1 MAKWKCVVAT
11 VTPYLRRRTS
21 PGLKSNNISS
31 KKLYSGDT
39 YMSSECKL
47 ENDIMWYKDDA
58 TGLWSASTE
67 QSGKVLMKITS
78 LEPTDKD
85 VPATNNT
92 SVADSNISNSNRVQG
107 SASVTNNAT
116 TQTSNGV
123 MSSRNVSPV
132 SDTGN
137 MNTVRTS
144 SIKGYDIVNSMNFPV
159 NKGTSSNPSYDYT
172 TNVNSIRTDSSGT
185 MGEELIQEIRE
196 NLNIFSGWTK
206 LAINNKYHTEFNRF
220 KLDHP
225 DIFLRNTVGYIV
237 FTRPDLN
244 FLDDSGQLLSGISV
258 DPRVEYIARNNIHLV
273 QCLTHEYDGTTGH
286 NFNPFLS
293 NLAQSIEVMDDSVD
307 TLDTGETF
315 TGYKFQYSKHNI
327 KSITS
332 GSLTIKFKETFDLG
346 ITNLFQLWVD
356 YQSNVY
362 KGVFL
367 PKDDYIWFKNIDY
380 MCNIYYFLL
389 DQDGETLLFWSKYF
403 GVFPVNVPK
412 SSLAYDAGS
421 QVQLPDMSV
430 QFSYIY
436 KEDLSPATLVEFNR
450 DAGLEDSSNVT
461 YLPTYNAQLGH
472 SGKTWAGVPFVSSFE
487 TNNGINA
494 TSHGFKFRFRSP
506 RDINNSRSY
515 GQSDA
520 ANVPARTTQTMNQT
534 ELSDRALVQKVAGL
548 QNNTM
553 DYLDK
558 WGWSS
563 ELYRKAAN
571 AIRNQTAA
579 GSTANSADIVQ
590 TATGFQDETMAYLN
604 NWDWGDELMRKLAN
618 AMKNGV

>member
-21 PGLKSNNISS
+21 PGLKTNNISS
-31 KKLYSGDT
+31 KKLYTGDT
-39 YMSSECKL
+39 YMSSESKL
-47 ENDIMWYKDDA
+47 VDGIVWYKDDA
-58 TGLWSASTE
+58 TGLWSAASE

-78 LEPTDKD
+78 LEQNIKNT
-85 VPATNNT
+85 PATNKAT
-92 SVADSNISNSNRVQG
+92 AADSNTSTSNRTQVVN
-107 SASVTNNAT
+107 SSRNTNPPQPST
-116 TQTSNGV
+116 NGV
-123 MSSRNVSPV
+123 MGNNNVTPLSSSGNVNIV
-132 SDTGN
+132 S
-137 MNTVRTS
+137 TS
-144 SIKGYDIVNSMNFPV
+144 GKKGYDIVNSMNFPV
-159 NKGTSSNPSYDYT
+159 NRGTTSNPSYDYT
-172 TNVNSIRTDSSGT
+172 TDVKSANVGGVSG
-185 MGEELIQEIRE
+185 EDFIKEIRE
-196 NLNIFSGWTK
+196 NLNIYSNWTK
-206 LAINNKYHTEFNRF
+206 LEVNNKYHTEFNRF

-225 DIFLRNTVGYIV
+225 DIFLRNTIGYIV

-244 FLDDSGQLLSGISV
+244 FLDDNGQLLSEISA
-258 DPRVEYIARNNIHLV
+258 DPRVEYIAKNNMHLV

-293 NLAQSIEVMDDSVD
+293 NLAQSLEVMDDSVD
-307 TLDTGETF
+307 TLETGETF

-332 GSLTIKFKETFDLG
+332 GSLNIKFKETFDLG

-356 YQSNVY
+356 YQSDVY
-362 KGVFL
+362 KGVLL
-367 PKDDYIWFKNIDY
+367 PKEDYIWFKNIDY

-450 DAGLEDSSNVT
+450 DAGLENSSNVT
-461 YLPTYNAQLGH
+461 YIPTYNDKLGH
-472 SGKTWAGVPFVSSFE
+472 SGKTWAGVPFVSSYE
-487 TNNGINA
+487 STNGIVTN
-494 TSHGFKFRFRSP
+494 SQGFKFRFRAP
-506 RDINNSRSY
+506 NDIDRSRSF
-515 GQSDA
+515 GRSDA
-520 ANVPARTTQTMNQT
+520 DNIPRKVTSVMTQT

-548 QNNTM
+548 QDNTM

-558 WGWSS
+558 WNWST
-563 ELYRKAAN
+563 ELYAKAAN
-571 AIRNQTAA
+571 AIRNKTAE
-579 GSTANSADIVQ
+579 GSTDTSANVVQ
-590 TATGFQDETMAYLN
+590 SATGFQDNTMEYLN
-604 NWDWGDELMRKLAN
+604 NWSWGNDLLNKLSD

>member
-21 PGLKSNNISS
+21 PGLKTNNISS
-31 KKLYSGDT
+31 KKLYTGDT
-39 YMSSECKL
+39 YMSSESKL
-47 ENDIMWYKDDA
+47 VDDIVWYKDDA
-58 TGLWSASTE
+58 TGLWSGASEKNGT
-67 QSGKVLMKITS
+67 VLMKITP
-78 LEPTDKD
+78 LEQNIKD
-85 VPATNNT
+85 TPATNKAT
-92 SVADSNISNSNRVQG
+92 AADSNISTSNRAQAVN
-107 SASVTNNAT
+107 SSRNTN
-116 TQTSNGV
+116 TQQSSTNGV
-123 MSSRNVSPV
+123 MSNNNVTPLS
-132 SDTGN
+132 SSGN
-137 MNTVRTS
+137 MNTIGTS
-144 SIKGYDIVNSMNFPV
+144 GKKGYDIVNSMNFPV
-159 NKGTSSNPSYDYT
+159 NRGTSNNPAYDYT
-172 TNVNSIRTDSSGT
+172 TDVKSANVGGVSG
-185 MGEELIQEIRE
+185 EDFIKEIRE
-196 NLNIFSGWTK
+196 NLNIYSNWTK
-206 LAINNKYHTEFNRF
+206 LEINNKYHTEFNRF

-225 DIFLRNTVGYIV
+225 DIFLRNTIGYIV

-244 FLDDSGQLLSGISV
+244 FLDDNGQLLSEISA
-258 DPRVEYIARNNIHLV
+258 DPRVEYIAKNNMHLV

-293 NLAQSIEVMDDSVD
+293 NLAQSLEVMDDSVD
-307 TLDTGETF
+307 TLETGETF

-356 YQSNVY
+356 YQSDVY
-362 KGVFL
+362 KGVLL
-367 PKDDYIWFKNIDY
+367 PKEDYIWFKNIDY

-450 DAGLEDSSNVT
+450 DAGLENSSNVT
-461 YLPTYNAQLGH
+461 YIPTYNDRLGH
-472 SGKTWAGVPFVSSFE
+472 SGKTWAGVPFVSSYE
-487 TNNGINA
+487 STNGIVTN
-494 TSHGFKFRFRSP
+494 SQGFKFRFRAP
-506 RDINNSRSY
+506 NDIDRSRSF
-515 GQSDA
+515 GRSDA
-520 ANVPARTTQTMNQT
+520 DNVPRKVTNTMSQT

-548 QNNTM
+548 QDNTM

-558 WGWSS
+558 WNWST
-563 ELYRKAAN
+563 ELYAKAAN
-571 AIRNQTAA
+571 AIRNKTAE
-579 GSTANSADIVQ
+579 GSTDSNANVVQ
-590 TATGFQDETMAYLN
+590 SATGFQDNTMEYLN
-604 NWDWGDELMRKLAN
+604 NWSWGTELMNKLSN